1 MDCQFLLQGIFPT
14 QGLNPHFLH
23 WQADSLP
30 LSHQGSLPVCL
41 SIYLSNLLIQRKAVD
56 SHDLGIISHTLLSLQ
71 NLAPCLYVMPGM
83 PEVLRT
89 WFLPEISLNRC
100 SPSVTHSLVL
110 TTKARPFHRILRHK
124 ARHLLI
130 SPFKLHEF
138 NPLKVLQM
146 PKCIMFFFISEQ
158 VFITVLQI
166 GGSEGL
172 IE

>member
-1 MDCQFLLQGIFPT
+1 MSPARET
-14 QGLNPHFLH
+14 QNLNPWTIREVPSWFIY
-23 WQADSLP
+23 
-30 LSHQGSLPVCL
+30 LSTYLPVCL